1 MMTLARLHKNAAKG
15 EIDNL
20 LAMHADDAHCLF
32 YFGGMEKGM
41 DGPCSEQTEE
51 GFKKL
56 AIGGSSFDSIWE
68 YMTVTHNGMVFR
80 F

>member
-32 YFGGMEKGM
+32 CFGGMEKGM

-51 GFKKL
+51 GFQKL